1 MWETVDEED
10 WAASLKGTLS
20 FFKARDRLRRIWGSG
35 SKEKNRVTLG
45 FVRWE
50 GACEYRDW

>member
-20 FFKARDRLRRIWGSG
+20 FLRASDRLSKIWGRG